1 MANAFKLKT
10 LDGSAIAA
18 NTTSTVYTAP
28 ASTTTIVL
36 GLTLSN
42 ISTQTIYA
50 TVGITN
56 SDGDDV
62 QFLKAIP
69 IPTGSAVEVMS
80 GNKIVLE
87 TGDTITAASDTANS
101 LDTTLSIMEQS

>member
-18 NTTSTVYTAP
+18 NTSSTVYTAP

-42 ISTQTIYA
+42 ITSTTIYA
-50 TVGITN
+50 DVGITN

-62 QFLKAIP
+62 NFLKTVP
-69 IPTGSAVEVMS
+69 IPTGSAIEVMS

-87 TGDTITAASDTANS
+87 TGDAITASSDTANS
-101 LDTTLSIMEQS
+101 LDVTLSIMEQT